1 MKKIIILF
9 MILFISIPVVQAD
22 DLFAPSSKSAILI
35 EASTVEILYEKNA
48 NERLKPASM
57 TKMMTLLLTFE
68 AIERGNLNLT
78 DEVIVTVIA
87 TGFDDEVGEEAL
99 FSDEVHV
106 PKRRSTPEVDDEY
119 EIPPFLRSDNY

>member
-35 EASTVEILYEKNA
+35 EASTGEILYEKNA

-68 AIERGNLNLT
+68 AIERGDLNLT
-78 DEVIVTVIA
+78 DEVIVSMNASGMGGSQILLETGEKITVDNLIKGVTIA
-87 TGFDDEVGEEAL
+87 SSFG
-99 FSDEVHV
+99 
-106 PKRRSTPEVDDEY
+106 
-119 EIPPFLRSDNY
+119 